1 MKNTTPTGS
10 STPVTLVLGSFNVY
24 IHKLNS
30 FYNHVWNSRNFQHSG
45 ADS

>member
-1 MKNTTPTGS
+1 MKDTAPTGIS
-10 STPVTLVLGSFNVY
+10 HSATVALGSFNVY

>member
-10 STPVTLVLGSFNVY
+10 STPVTLALGSFNVY

-45 ADS
+45 ANS

>member
-1 MKNTTPTGS
+1 MKDTSPTGI
-10 STPVTLVLGSFNVY
+10 STSATIALGGFNVY
-24 IHKLNS
+24 IHKIKS